1 VLQSLP
7 EVSLS
12 ASKASTG
19 KECWSNDRRNIICA
33 PPGTPFDTHGDYTF
47 ACVLHGDAERAGMT
61 VAQLAGSWL
70 IEGPA
75 VDTVRANAHGER
87 D

>member
-1 VLQSLP
+1 MQQSVP

-12 ASKASTG
+12 ASKASAE
-19 KECWSNDRRNIICA
+19 KECWSNDRRTVVGA
-33 PPGTPFDTHGDYTF
+33 PPGTPFDTHGDHAF
-47 ACVLHGDAERAGMT
+47 ARVLHGDAERAGMT

-75 VDTVRANAHGER
+75 VSTVGANAHGGR